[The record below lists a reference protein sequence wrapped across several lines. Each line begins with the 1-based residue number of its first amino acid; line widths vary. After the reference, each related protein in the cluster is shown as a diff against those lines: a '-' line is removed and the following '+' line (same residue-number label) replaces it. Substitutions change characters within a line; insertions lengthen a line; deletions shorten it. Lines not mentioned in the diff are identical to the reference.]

1 MGIMGVLFNPNGRIR
16 ANQFW
21 QGIIVLT
28 AYLIIINVAG
38 GFLPAGIAAIFSI
51 SVYFLPYPYLCVYG
65 KRLHD
70 SGKTAWLY
78 LLFFI
83 GFLFGF
89 GFIVNSS
96 PGFSEFMALYMEAA
110 ADGEE
115 PQIMQAMLAEFLV
128 GDGGRAIAL
137 RALGYLVAIN
147 LIFGFIAARMP
158 SDPQANQY
166 GAPAGNVGASPDGDD
181 TFS

>member
-21 QGIIVLT
+21 QGIIVLA
-28 AYLIIINVAG
+28 AYLIIINVVG
-38 GFLPAGIAAIFSI
+38 GFLPAVIAAILSVSI
-51 SVYFLPYPYLCVYG
+51 YLLPYPYLCVYG

-83 GFLFGF
+83 GFFVGF
-89 GFIVNSS
+89 GFVISSS

-110 ADGEE
+110 TEGES
-115 PQIMQAMLAEFLV
+115 PQVMQAMMEEFML
-128 GDGGRAIAL
+128 GEGGRAMGL

-147 LIFGFIAARMP
+147 LIFGFIVARMP
-158 SDPQANQY
+158 SDPDANQY
-166 GAPAGNVGASPDGDD
+166 GPPAGGMAASDD